1 MDLWLREY
9 EEAKALASDILAMV
23 QVDPVSELKGNSFL
37 QVGSRTTIGRLHAKL
52 RLAPGVQERN
62 MKYPNG
68 GQEASRVT
76 AAARRKLGSLGS
88 ALDNL
93 RDMLDGPQCADAYA
107 PT

>member
-1 MDLWLREY
+1 
-9 EEAKALASDILAMV
+9 
-23 QVDPVSELKGNSFL
+23 
-37 QVGSRTTIGRLHAKL
+37 
-52 RLAPGVQERN
+52 

-93 RDMLDGPQCADAYA
+93 RDMLDGPQCADACA
-107 PT
+107 PHLTNSAPLCCQRPTSCAVA

>member
-1 MDLWLREY
+1 
-9 EEAKALASDILAMV
+9 
-23 QVDPVSELKGNSFL
+23 
-37 QVGSRTTIGRLHAKL
+37 
-52 RLAPGVQERN
+52 

-93 RDMLDGPQCADAYA
+93 REMLDGPQCADAYA
-107 PT
+107 PYLTSLD